1 MRLVKGKCIVWA
13 SLLALAAC
21 SRQPATEEVELV
33 RPVKTLV
40 VGGTA
45 ARPTSYPARVEAVSQ
60 VNLSFRVGGP
70 LLTFPALEGQL
81 VREGELLARI
91 DPRDF
96 QIRLDAAKADFDRA
110 DADLRRFSALYE
122 KEAVSQA
129 QLDQAS
135 AARDVARAR
144 LDDAEANLRDTSL
157 RAPYR
162 GLVAERFV
170 ENFEE
175 VRPGQPVLSLID
187 VTQVKIVV
195 DAPEA
200 VLAQVSRPQ
209 VGRIS
214 ARFDTAPQREF
225 ELRLRE
231 VATQADPRTQT
242 YRVTFQMPQP
252 EGVNVLPGMTAT
264 VTRYPSAESAATLV
278 VPAVAVFAD
287 VSGSSHVWTVDTQ
300 AMTVSSRAV
309 TTGELAGSDSIL
321 ITAGLEPGERV
332 AVTGVSQLREGM
344 KVREL
349 SEVEGYQQ

>member
-1 MRLVKGKCIVWA
+1 M
-13 SLLALAAC
+13 
-21 SRQPATEEVELV
+21 ELV

-40 VGGTA
+40 VGGSA
-45 ARPTSYPARVEAVSQ
+45 ARPTSYPARVEAANQ
-60 VNLSFRVGGP
+60 VDLSFRVGGP
-70 LLTFPALEGQL
+70 LLEFPALEGQL
-81 VREGELLARI
+81 VREGALLARI

-96 QIRLDAAKADFDRA
+96 QIRLDAARADFDRA

-144 LDDAEANLRDTSL
+144 LDDAEASLRDTYL
-157 RAPYR
+157 RATFR
-162 GLVAERFV
+162 GLIAQTYA
-170 ENFEE
+170 ENFQE
-175 VRPGQPVLSLID
+175 VGPGQPILSLID
-187 VTQVKIVV
+187 VTQVKVVV

-209 VGRIS
+209 VGRIT

-264 VTRYPSAESAATLV
+264 VTRYPSTESAATLV

-287 VSGSSHVWTVDTQ
+287 VSGSSHVWVVDPQ
-300 AMTVSSRAV
+300 AMTVASHAV
-309 TTGELAGSDSIL
+309 TTGDLAGSDSIV
-321 ITAGLEPGERV
+321 ITAGLEPGQRI

-349 SEVEGYQQ
+349 SDVEGYQQ